1 MYGLVN
7 KAIEGLIC
15 EQAGPAV
22 WEQIKQ
28 KAGVDVDYFVSMNP
42 YPDEVSY
49 KLVGAASEVLGLS
62 AEEVL
67 IRFGEYWVLYTAQ
80 EGYGDLMAMTGRD
93 FRDFLFNLDNMH
105 AQIGLGFPHLK
116 PPSFRVTEIGPG
128 ELTLHYYSERA
139 GLAPMVIGLLNGLG
153 KLMKTTVSVKQT
165 ALRTASADHD
175 EFHVSYRPT

>member
-28 KAGVDVDYFVSMNP
+28 KAGIEVDYFVSMNP
-42 YPDEVSY
+42 YPDEVTY
-49 KLVGAASEVLGLS
+49 KLVGAACDVLGLS

-80 EGYGDLMAMTGRD
+80 EGYGALLGMTGHD
-93 FRDFLFNLDNMH
+93 FRGFLLNLDNLH
-105 AQIGLGFPHLK
+105 AQVGLGFPQLK
-116 PPSFRVTEIGPG
+116 PPSFRVTELGPG
-128 ELTLHYYSERA
+128 ELTLHYYSERP

-153 KLMKTTVSVKQT
+153 KLMNTDVRVRQS
-165 ALRTASADHD
+165 ASREQGAEHD
-175 EFHVSYRPT
+175 EFHVQYQAQ